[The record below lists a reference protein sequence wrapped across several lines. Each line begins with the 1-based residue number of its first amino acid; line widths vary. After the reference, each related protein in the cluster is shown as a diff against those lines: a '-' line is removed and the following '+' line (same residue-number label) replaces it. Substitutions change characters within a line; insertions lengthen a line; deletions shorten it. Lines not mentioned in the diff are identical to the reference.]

1 MERKNYSGE
10 SIGKIYNFIIS
21 VDLRER
27 VTFEQ
32 TFEGQRISYVTLSGK
47 GSRQKKQLMQ
57 RL

>member
-21 VDLRER
+21 VDLLER